1 MDTETVIR
9 LINLFF
15 VPMLPVYLYYKSSK
29 QPLAPS
35 LELLFRYA
43 VTAALLIPLAKVIAF
58 LPGRLTANG
67 TIPLDSGYYT
77 LAALIAAWLLPDLFR
92 LAGSVS
98 GKVKRLRLRK
108 KTEAS
113 GGGDSPDGAAE

>member
-29 QPLAPS
+29 QPLAPN

-43 VTAALLIPLAKVIAF
+43 VTAALLIPLAKAIAF
-58 LPGRLTANG
+58 LPGRLIAGT

-77 LAALIAAWLLPDLFR
+77 LAALIAAWLLPDLFK

-98 GKVKRLRLRK
+98 GKIRLRLRK
-108 KTEAS
+108 TPEPS
-113 GGGDSPDGAAE
+113 GGGDSPDAAAK